1 MAKRKTIA
9 VIGGGSAGFTAA
21 RTISKLGGRVL
32 FFMGNR
38 AGRASLCVN
47 YGCMPSKA
55 LFLPIDAMHHARRRG
70 WLRVEPVLPE
80 QFLAQIVA
88 WKDREIARFR
98 AYRQTAIREKS
109 SDDFLVIRA
118 DAHFV
123 DTDTVEA
130 GGERYRA
137 DAFII
142 TSGSLAIPPPIPGLE
157 AIQDEVWTN
166 EEILANTV
174 LPESLVVVGAG
185 PIGMEF
191 AQRYSRLGCD
201 VTLIARSRLLSGFP
215 PQFGE
220 RLGGILELEGI
231 RILLNTRTLAVSRN
245 RDGWVL
251 LETDGPGGREPIVG
265 QRLLMATGRRPAL
278 GGLSLAAAGI
288 DTDERGYLRVGND
301 MRLKGRDRIFAA
313 GDAGGKRM
321 VVHHAHIEA
330 GIAAENAVTGGE
342 RKWSRR
348 ANLQVVFT
356 DPEFGFAGMGA
367 EEAKEAGHQVVS
379 AAQESRLTGKLH
391 LDGDDHGFGE
401 VVVDAKDHRI
411 LGTGL
416 LCRDADNLIHLPAY
430 IIEHGHTIHQVAEAE
445 FYHPT
450 KIEILSGIFDR
461 LCRDLSGSP
470 FCKADE

>member
-1 MAKRKTIA
+1 
-9 VIGGGSAGFTAA
+9 
-21 RTISKLGGRVL
+21 
-32 FFMGNR
+32 
-38 AGRASLCVN
+38 
-47 YGCMPSKA
+47 
-55 LFLPIDAMHHARRRG
+55 
-70 WLRVEPVLPE
+70 
-80 QFLAQIVA
+80 
-88 WKDREIARFR
+88 
-98 AYRQTAIREKS
+98 
-109 SDDFLVIRA
+109 
-118 DAHFV
+118 
-123 DTDTVEA
+123 
-130 GGERYRA
+130 
-137 DAFII
+137 
-142 TSGSLAIPPPIPGLE
+142 
-157 AIQDEVWTN
+157 
-166 EEILANTV
+166 
-174 LPESLVVVGAG
+174 VVVGAG

-191 AQRYSRLGCD
+191 AQRYSRLGCE

-220 RLGGILELEGI
+220 RLAGILELEGI

-245 RDGWVL
+245 RDGWFM
-251 LETDGPGGREPIVG
+251 LETDGPGGVEPIVG

-288 DTDERGYLRVGND
+288 DTDERGYLRVGED
-301 MRLKGRDRIFAA
+301 MRLEGRDRIFAA

-367 EEAKEAGHQVVS
+367 EEAEEAGHQVVS
-379 AAQESRLTGKLH
+379 ASQESRLTGKLH

-401 VVVDAKDHRI
+401 VFVDAKDHRI

-470 FCKADE
+470 FCRAGE